1 MLNRRKH
8 PRLPVIKDFAKE
20 VHIFIGKELLTGIIL
35 NLSAGGI
42 LLLTYSDLPK
52 DLNLSLSLDLP
63 NIHTKQIQGK
73 IIRAKKKAVMYE
85 IAIEFVQIDTLD
97 SKKSNRIA
105 IDYTDCENKI
115 ALGAQ
120 DVCRKECSYFELCDK
135 ENKLKK

>member
-1 MLNRRKH
+1 M
-8 PRLPVIKDFAKE
+8 
-20 VHIFIGKELLTGIIL
+20 
-35 NLSAGGI
+35 
-42 LLLTYSDLPK
+42 LTYSDLPK

-73 IIRAKKKAVMYE
+73 IIRTTKKAVMYE

-97 SKKSNRIA
+97 SKKINRIA

-115 ALGAQ
+115 ALGAK